1 MAEKLRFLFGTLLI
15 LNVAML
21 VWDIAK
27 FLGNNEHKRQDKVA
41 PKLVLSPRGDGDSR
55 RTEKSQGAFSPASGA
70 DARGKW
76 A

>member
-1 MAEKLRFLFGTLLI
+1 MRFLYGTLLI

-21 VWDIAK
+21 AWDIAK
-27 FLGNNEHKRQDKVA
+27 FLGNNEQKRQDKVA

-55 RTEKSQGAFSPASGA
+55 RTEKSKEAFSPASGA